1 MKYSDQAAF
10 SFPLPRP
17 LGGLARFVASV
28 GAMIVILAA
37 STNAQTRWWGMNTP
51 SGGWGS
57 YCYDPDRDR
66 TVFFDGVGTY
76 EFDSRFAGSWSL
88 ASWTSPSI
96 GAAVFQGG
104 AYDLSRQRIVYND
117 RGSTW
122 EWNGSTWTIA
132 APFPPIWSFMSV
144 VTHTGRRSVLAFG
157 GPSEWSSNDLY
168 EWTGTTWRLLPT
180 TGRPP
185 RPGDWNF
192 SRIYLTSA
200 YDARRDKLV
209 VFGTALVDWQNAVF
223 SDFRPDLWEWDS
235 ANGWVS
241 RSVLQGSVERAA
253 QLYFDSQRGVLTLIT
268 GYPGPLRIAE
278 WDGGPSWLQIIPQTP
293 LLPGINGV
301 GSGSFDD
308 VRGRFYVGLHGLNTS
323 WANAYGSVNPPDF
336 QPLAPGCNGTLGQPT
351 LRLTHNWTRAWLGRS
366 LSVDLSNLP
375 LSAGIVALGWS
386 DQQHGSTTLPLS
398 LTPHGMPGC
407 FARVA
412 PDSVY
417 FVTGAGNT
425 ATLALPVPN
434 NPNLMGLTFY
444 QQGWSFDPA
453 ANPTGMTTSNSAR
466 LTIGRL

>member
-1 MKYSDQAAF
+1 
-10 SFPLPRP
+10 
-17 LGGLARFVASV
+17 
-28 GAMIVILAA
+28 
-37 STNAQTRWWGMNTP
+37 
-51 SGGWGS
+51 
-57 YCYDPDRDR
+57 
-66 TVFFDGVGTY
+66 
-76 EFDSRFAGSWSL
+76 
-88 ASWTSPSI
+88 
-96 GAAVFQGG
+96 
-104 AYDLSRQRIVYND
+104 
-117 RGSTW
+117 
-122 EWNGSTWTIA
+122 
-132 APFPPIWSFMSV
+132 MSV
-144 VTHTGRRSVLAFG
+144 VAHSGRRSVLAFG

-168 EWTGTTWRLLPT
+168 EWTGTTWSLLPT

-235 ANGWVS
+235 MNGWIQ
-241 RSVLQGSVERAA
+241 RSVQQGSLQRLS
-253 QLYFDSQRGVLTLIT
+253 QLHFDSQRGVLTLIT
-268 GYPGPLRIAE
+268 AYPGPLQVLE
-278 WDGGPSWLQIIPQTP
+278 WDGGASWQPITP
-293 LLPGINGV
+293 LTPLSPWINDLWPT
-301 GSGSFDD
+301 GSYDD
-308 VRGRFYVGLHGLNTS
+308 ARGKFYVGLFGSNTS
-323 WANAYGSVNPPDF
+323 WANAYGSVNAPDF
-336 QPLAPGCNGTLGQPT
+336 QPVAQGCAGTLGQPT

>member
-1 MKYSDQAAF
+1 MKSTWHTNTSHTIEATGRTLVP
-10 SFPLPRP
+10 S
-17 LGGLARFVASV
+17 LAHAI
-28 GAMIVILAA
+28 GAMSVMLWAA
-37 STNAQTRWWGMNTP
+37 IPAQTNWWGMQTP
-51 SGGWGS
+51 SGGSG
-57 YCYDPDRDR
+57 YHCYDPDRDR
-66 TVFFDGVGTY
+66 TLFFDGTATY
-76 EFDSRFAGSWSL
+76 EYDGNSGGWWSL
-88 ASWTSPSI
+88 ASPISPNL
-96 GAAVFQGG
+96 GG
-104 AYDLSRQRIVYND
+104 AGIAFDRSRGRMVYYDGLYTQ
-117 RGSTW
+117 
-122 EWNGSTWTIA
+122 EWNGSTWTTTA
-132 APFPPIWSFMSV
+132 APIASFWHIIGHS
-144 VTHTGRRSVLAFG
+144 GRGTVLAFG
-157 GPSEWSSNDLY
+157 GPNFWNSNDLY
-168 EWTGTTWRLLPT
+168 EWTGTTWNLLPA

-185 RPGDWNF
+185 RPGDINF

-209 VFGTALVDWQNAVF
+209 LFGSALVDWSHF
-223 SDFRPDLWEWDS
+223 SLYDFRPDLWEWDS
-235 ANGWVS
+235 TNGWVS
-241 RSVLQGSVERAA
+241 RTVQMGSIHRVS

-268 GYPGPLRIAE
+268 SYPSPMMVAE
-278 WDGGPSWLQIIPQTP
+278 WDGGSSWQPVNP
-293 LLPGINGV
+293 MNPPGPTALGLSYPH
-301 GSGSFDD
+301 GSYDD
-308 VRGRFYVGLHGLNTS
+308 VRGRLYVGVFDSNTS
-323 WANAYGSVNPPDF
+323 WAYAYGSLNPPDF
-336 QPLAPGCNGTLGQPT
+336 QPLAPGCAGTLGQPT